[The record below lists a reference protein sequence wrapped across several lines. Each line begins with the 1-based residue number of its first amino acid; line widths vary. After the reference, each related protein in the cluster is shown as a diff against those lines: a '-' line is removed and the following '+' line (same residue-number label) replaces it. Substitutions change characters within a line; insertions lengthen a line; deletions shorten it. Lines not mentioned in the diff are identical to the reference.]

1 MSDSLEGF
9 ILTRQWRDAREGV
22 EFEFWLATSEGPAR
36 VIVTGQEPVFFVER
50 SSEGIAEARR
60 EPLELKNF
68 AGRAMD
74 GLYFKGERT
83 LRDARDRLRAKGV
96 QTYESDVKPEDR
108 YLMERFIRGGCVIE
122 GVPERKGR
130 ILEIKDPVMKRAEVS
145 PSFSVVSLDIETA
158 GLSGELYSIAVAGP
172 EVEHVFMVGELP
184 DSEGIDYCPDERALL
199 EAFLA
204 WMVAKDPDLIIGWNV
219 VDFDLMF
226 LQRKCKEVG
235 IPFSLG
241 RDCKRA
247 DIVPPSIPRQLAIA
261 RVPGRMVLD
270 GIQLLRLGFWS
281 FERYGLDYVAQEMLG
296 RQKLIQETEDAKVD
310 EIRRMFREDK
320 AALAA
325 YNLEDCRL
333 VLEIFDHAD
342 LVGFATER
350 AKLTGLAL
358 DRQGGSVAAV
368 DFLYLPR
375 LHRAGYVAPD
385 LGSVEEPVA
394 SPGGYVMD
402 SAPGLYDNVLVLDFK
417 SLYPSII
424 LTFKIDPL
432 GMAVPGADPIPGFR
446 GATFSREGH
455 ILPGLIEEMWTARD
469 DAKRRNNTPLST
481 AIKIIMNSFYGV
493 LGSPGCRF
501 YHPNL
506 ASSITLRGH
515 DLITRSQDF
524 IEQQG
529 YKVIYGD
536 TDSLFVLV
544 GSDVGEEEV
553 RGVGDSLANGL
564 NAWWKETLRGEF
576 DLESFLE
583 VEFETHYIRFFMP
596 TIRGSEKGS
605 KKRYAGYVRNAG
617 GEFEMQFKGLESVR
631 TDWTPLAREFQRE
644 LYHRIFFNEPYEDY
658 VREVAADLLDGK
670 YDDKLMYRKR
680 LRRKLDEYTK
690 NVPPHVQA
698 ARKLDKARRW
708 VSYAITLN
716 GPEPAEK
723 LQSPFDYAHY
733 LDRQLA
739 PVADSILHIFNQSF
753 EKLTGNQLEM
763 F

>member
-1 MSDSLEGF
+1 MSDRLEGF
-9 ILTRQWRDAREGV
+9 ILTRQWRDGRDGIQ
-22 EFEFWLATSEGPAR
+22 FEFWLATPEGP
-36 VIVTGQEPVFFVER
+36 VYVVVTGQEPLFFVER
-50 SSEGIAEARR
+50 TAEGAPEARR
-60 EPLELKNF
+60 ESLELKNF
-68 AGRAMD
+68 AGRLVD
-74 GLYFKGERT
+74 GLYFKGERA
-83 LRDARDRLRAKGV
+83 LREARDRLNAKGV
-96 QTYESDVKPEDR
+96 ASYESDVKPEDR
-108 YLMERFIRGGCVIE
+108 YLMERFIRGGCAIE
-122 GVPERKGR
+122 GKVERRGR
-130 ILEIKDPVMKRAEVS
+130 FLEFRNPIMKQADVS
-145 PSFSVVSLDIETA
+145 PEFSVVSLDIETA
-158 GLSGELYSIAVAGP
+158 GLSGDLYSIAVASADSST
-172 EVEHVFMVGELP
+172 VFMIGEL
-184 DSEGIDYCPDERALL
+184 DDADGIVYCRDERALL
-199 EAFLA
+199 EAFLK
-204 WMVAKDPDLIIGWNV
+204 WVGEDDPDLIIGWNV

-226 LQRKCKEVG
+226 LQRKCKECGV
-235 IPFSLG
+235 PFSLG
-241 RDCKRA
+241 RDSKRA
-247 DIVPPSIPRQLAIA
+247 DIVPPAVRRQAAIA
-261 RVPGRMVLD
+261 RVPGRIVLD
-270 GIQLLRLGFWS
+270 GIQLLQLGFWS
-281 FERYGLDYVAQEMLG
+281 FERYSLDYVANEMLG
-296 RQKLIQETEDAKVD
+296 RQKLIQETEDAKVN
-310 EIRRMFREDK
+310 EISRLFREDK
-320 AALAA
+320 PALAA

-333 VLEIFDHAD
+333 VLDIFERAG

-385 LGSVEEPVA
+385 LGSVDEPIT

-402 SAPGLYDNVLVLDFK
+402 SVPGLYDNVLVLDFK

-424 LTFKIDPL
+424 RTFHVDPL
-432 GMAVPGADPIPGFR
+432 GMAVPGENPIPGFR
-446 GATFSREGH
+446 GATFSRDAH
-455 ILPGLIEEMWTARD
+455 ILPGLIQEMWEARD
-469 DAKRRNNTPLST
+469 EAKRRKNTPLST

-501 YHPNL
+501 YDPKL
-506 ASSITLRGH
+506 ASSITRRGH
-515 DLITRSQDF
+515 DLITRSGEY

-536 TDSLFVLV
+536 TDSRFVLV
-544 GSDVGEEEV
+544 GSGLEEEEV
-553 RGVGDSLANGL
+553 RGVGDSLAKGL
-564 NAWWKETLRGEF
+564 NAWWKETLRSEF

-583 VEFETHYIRFFMP
+583 IEFETHYIRFFMP

-605 KKRYAGYVRNAG
+605 KKRYAGYVRNAE

-644 LYHRIFFNEPYEDY
+644 LYRRIFFNEPYEDY